1 MASRPPKPPLPPP
14 AERKLSRLALLW
26 RFARA
31 YPLQLSA
38 ALAALC
44 VALGLVELLGGFT
57 LGPWRI
63 PPRWNP
69 AYVTFPVALQVECW
83 FFFLYAALLLT
94 PWQRTASDRRWW
106 LGFAIL
112 SVASVLFA
120 FAMISEVMAKNY
132 IANAQ
137 KQKARIP
144 VFQAILL
151 FVSLGQIPI
160 ALFSRKPELL
170 D

>member
-1 MASRPPKPPLPPP
+1 MHETT
-14 AERKLSRLALLW
+14 ERRIRYGRLI
-26 RFARA
+26 
-31 YPLQLSA
+31 
-38 ALAALC
+38 ALAFGVFCLAMG
-44 VALGLVELLGGFT
+44 VNELLGGIA
-57 LGPWRI
+57 LGPLRI

-69 AYVTFPVALQVECW
+69 AVVTFPVALQVECW
-83 FFFLYAALLLT
+83 FFFLYAALLLA

-112 SVASVLFA
+112 SVASLLFA

-132 IANAQ
+132 LAAAQ
-137 KQKARIP
+137 HQKARLP

-151 FVSLGQIPI
+151 FLSLGQIPV
-160 ALFSRKPELL
+160 ALFTRKPDLL

>member
-1 MASRPPKPPLPPP
+1 MRVGPRGPSPRCAS
-14 AERKLSRLALLW
+14 ASGSSNCWAGSRS
-26 RFARA
+26 AR
-31 YPLQLSA
+31 
-38 ALAALC
+38 
-44 VALGLVELLGGFT
+44 
-57 LGPWRI
+57 RI

-94 PWQRTASDRRWW
+94 PWQRTASERRWW
-106 LGFAIL
+106 LGFAVL
-112 SVASVLFA
+112 CVASLLFA

-132 IANAQ
+132 LAAAQ
-137 KQKARIP
+137 HQKARLP

-151 FVSLGQIPI
+151 FLSLGQIPV
-160 ALFSRKPELL
+160 ALFTRKPDLL